1 MNEIKLLIRK
11 DLLILKNNILLI
23 LRNPFRLIPYA
34 AIVGYFF
41 FIYSMRMRDRA
52 EDMESQ
58 MPELDANGL
67 PEVDFAVQNIIGG
80 VTVLALG
87 FLLYQL
93 FRATKRN
100 VSFFTMADVNL
111 LFTGPVK
118 PKIF

>member
-1 MNEIKLLIRK
+1 MQRSWVI
-11 DLLILKNNILLI
+11 
-23 LRNPFRLIPYA
+23 
-34 AIVGYFF
+34 FF

-111 LFTGPVK
+111 LFYRACQT
-118 PKIF
+118 